1 MASGITAVKARKPP
15 RERAALRVQEKPGG
29 ARSVTVPISAY
40 IPVSVVERIDA
51 LIEKGFFEN
60 RSDFI
65 REAVRRLLIEYERT
79 LLHREPRPVPGV
91 R

>member
-1 MASGITAVKARKPP
+1 MPEATTAVKTRKPP
-15 RERAALRVQEKPGG
+15 RERAALRVHEKPGG
-29 ARSVTVPISAY
+29 ARSTTVPLSAY

-51 LIEKGFFEN
+51 LIERGFFEN

-65 REAVRRLLIEYERT
+65 REAVRRLLIEYEKT
-79 LLHREPRPVPGV
+79 FFREPQPVPGV

>member
-1 MASGITAVKARKPP
+1 MSAEFTAVKARKPP
-15 RERAALRVQEKPGG
+15 RERAALRIHEKPSG
-29 ARSVTVPISAY
+29 ARSTTVPLSAY
-40 IPVSVVERIDA
+40 IPVSVVERIDN

-65 REAVRRLLIEYERT
+65 REAVRRLLIEYEKT
-79 LLHREPRPVPGV
+79 FFREPQPVPGV